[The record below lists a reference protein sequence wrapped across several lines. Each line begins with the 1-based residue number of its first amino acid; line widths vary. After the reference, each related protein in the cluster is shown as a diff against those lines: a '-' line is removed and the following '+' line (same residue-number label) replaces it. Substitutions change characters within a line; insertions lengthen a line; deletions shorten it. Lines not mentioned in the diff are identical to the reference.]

1 METTDRAKHVPPGE
15 GASFWVAGG
24 SITLK
29 VVSEDTDGAFAVLEE
44 MTPPQGGPPPHINH
58 REDETFCV
66 LEGELEFTVNDRT
79 IPATTGSVVYVPKGT
94 SHVFRNAGTTPSRML
109 ILAAPA
115 GMERFFEEVGEP
127 AANTPSP
134 PPFGQA
140 EMEKILA
147 AFPKYGVELLGPPQ
161 GAHT

>member
-1 METTDRAKHVPPGE
+1 METTDRTKHVPPGE

-94 SHVFRNAGTTPSRML
+94 PHTFKNVGTTPSRML
-109 ILAAPA
+109 ILATPA
-115 GMERFFEEVGEP
+115 GMERSFEEVGEP
-127 AANTPSP
+127 LANASSP
-134 PPFGQA
+134 PPFGPA
-140 EMEKILA
+140 EIEKLLA
-147 AFPKYGVELLGPPQ
+147 TAPKYGLEIPPPPER
-161 GAHT
+161 